1 MNSKAVTLVVLSTVF
16 FALMNV
22 CIKMLPGIPSYEI
35 VLVRSLISFLL
46 SLFLLLR
53 MGIFPFGKGNY
64 LYLIIRGVAGSA
76 ALLIYFY
83 TLQNLPLAT
92 AVTVQYLSPIFTVL
106 FAAFLLKE
114 KLYWQQWAFLLVS
127 FAGIVLIRG
136 FEAQFPLELLLL
148 GVLSAA
154 LSGFAYNAVR
164 KAGETE
170 HALVIVFYLPL
181 VTIPVITPLA
191 VSNWV
196 MPEGVEWFWLI
207 AVGVLTQIA
216 QVNLTR
222 AYQLEKAS
230 NITPFTYL
238 GILFAIF
245 FGWIIFQEH
254 YTATGY
260 LGMVLVMSGVVFNYL
275 FVNRITNFRRLR
287 AYLRH
292 FPGA

>member
-1 MNSKAVTLVVLSTVF
+1 MNSKAVTLVVLSTIF

-35 VLVRSLISFLL
+35 VLVRSVISFLL

-53 MGIFPFGKGNY
+53 LKIFPFGTGNY
-64 LYLIIRGVAGSA
+64 LYLILRGVAGSA

-83 TLQNLPLAT
+83 TLQHLPLAT

-136 FEAQFPLELLLL
+136 FEGQYPLELLLL
-148 GVLSAA
+148 GVLAAA

-181 VTIPVITPLA
+181 VTIPVISPIA
-191 VSNWV
+191 ISNWV

-216 QVNLTR
+216 QVYLTR

-230 NITPFTYL
+230 SITPFTYL
-238 GILFAIF
+238 GILFAIL
-245 FGWIIFQEH
+245 FGWLIFHEH
-254 YTATGY
+254 YTPLGYTG
-260 LGMVLVMSGVVFNYL
+260 MILVMSGVVLNYM